1 MLIRSFDESDLARPT
16 EITIETFRPVF
27 EDVYPALLGEVIFA
41 NQWGN
46 WRADYHT
53 EVAGL
58 HDPQAHKFVAVAEVD
73 GAIVG
78 YAGWRADPDTRERCI
93 EVLAVGS
100 GPRRSRAG
108 AALCEHAFAQ
118 MRALGAEMVEI
129 RTGADDFHAPARAL
143 YESLGCVQY
152 PTAALYRE
160 VCS

>member
-1 MLIRSFDESDLARPT
+1 MLIRSFDESDRARLT
-16 EITIETFRPVF
+16 ELTIETFRPIF

-41 NQWGN
+41 NQWAN

-53 EVAGL
+53 E
-58 HDPQAHKFVAVAEVD
+58 
-73 GAIVG
+73 I
-78 YAGWRADPDTRERCI
+78 
-93 EVLAVGS
+93 
-100 GPRRSRAG
+100 G

-152 PTAALYRE
+152 PTAAYYRE
-160 VCS
+160 L